1 MQSRLPSGLWRGS
14 TADGLQTLS
23 KTDKVGESEEGATT
37 FIYLDTMLWNR
48 LCDDAVDAEKLMT
61 ALLKNNKQLVLGT
74 EVIYEIAKTFRTN
87 PARGQQLFTY
97 LKTYTDRGILCTRD
111 NPLILDCEAE
121 LVLSGESNECDPFFR
136 STKYRN
142 MQEEV
147 DKLSRGTFD
156 ERAQQ
161 GVESRMQLAASERA
175 AMNGQYSIPS
185 ILKARLSIISST
197 ALEQW
202 LRKEVKRV
210 GRILLKERLRVRFP
224 EWNGKQLTIVAKKLL
239 ASSRCPLSRAV
250 VRADLYANWR
260 TAQSG
265 SMTRDLLPDLD
276 HVVTA
281 SYFDVYATME
291 AAQAKYAPL
300 LLKNTRIAIYDG
312 KVPVAEWLES
322 L

>member
-1 MQSRLPSGLWRGS
+1 
-14 TADGLQTLS
+14 
-23 KTDKVGESEEGATT
+23 
-37 FIYLDTMLWNR
+37 
-48 LCDDAVDAEKLMT
+48 
-61 ALLKNNKQLVLGT
+61 
-74 EVIYEIAKTFRTN
+74 
-87 PARGQQLFTY
+87 
-97 LKTYTDRGILCTRD
+97 
-111 NPLILDCEAE
+111 
-121 LVLSGESNECDPFFR
+121 
-136 STKYRN
+136 

-156 ERAQQ
+156 KRAQR

-185 ILKARLSIISST
+185 TLKARLSSISPPT

-210 GRILLKERLRVRFP
+210 GRRLLKERLRVRFP
-224 EWNGKQLTIVAKKLL
+224 EWNGRQRTIVAKKLL
-239 ASSRCPLSRAV
+239 ASSRCPLSRTV

-265 SMTRDLLPDLD
+265 SMSRDLLPDLD

-281 SYFDVYATME
+281 SYFDVCATME
-291 AAQAKYAPL
+291 AAQARYAPL

-312 KVPVAEWLES
+312 KVPVAEWLEC